1 MNYKYKSQ
9 YKIVFLVIFLN
20 LWKIFPQSPSV
31 SSVNL
36 PRGYTG
42 KKVAAYGNNFNSVTS
57 VSFLSDYSIQ
67 KTFTGNYMLNSVDMR
82 PQGDIVAIADYD
94 TIRFFSMSTG
104 LQIYALNGH
113 TDLIR
118 SISFSSDG
126 SKIASGSDDNTIKI
140 WSMSDYSLYGTLSG
154 HTDYIR
160 SVAFSS
166 DGSKIASGSD
176 DNTIKIWDVS
186 TFSLLRTLSGH
197 TDWVRSV
204 SFNSDGSKIV
214 SASDDKN
221 VKVWNV
227 NDGSIVFTL
236 SGHTAAVNSATFVG
250 DKIVSGGNDKT
261 IRIWDALNGNLLQ
274 TLNYVHSSAI
284 TVVKSIPGNRYVYTA
299 SSDKKIKLLDIENG
313 DTLKTINTLSGI
325 ISLGIN
331 STGTYL
337 ISGSQDRKCKVYRAR
352 INATS
357 LSIHSADTISFKVP
371 SNAKTGNLLV
381 INNYGGALSPNSFK
395 IENNSRPSA
404 LDTAVYFDE
413 DNYYILSS
421 IGIDNSNDANFSI
434 DTLYINRMLINPIN
448 GTFDTSTFK
457 YVPNVNNWNGIDSIR
472 FIVSDGSSLTDT
484 GKVIFTVNAVNDAP
498 VADSQ
503 NVATNEDTPM
513 SIVLRAVDV
522 DSSNGDILSYYIL
535 QNPLHGS
542 LNTNNLPSI
551 IYKPDANYNGS
562 DTIRFL
568 VIDGGGERDTG
579 VVSIKINAV
588 NDAPVADS
596 QNVATNEDTPMSI
609 VLRAVDV
616 DSSNVDILS
625 YYILQNPL
633 HGSLNTNNLPSI
645 IYKPDANYNGS
656 DTIRFLVIDGI
667 GERDTGVVS
676 IKINAVN
683 DAPVADSQNV
693 ATQEDTPM
701 SIVLNGSDIENTNLA
716 YHILQNPLH
725 GSLDTSNLP
734 SIIYKPDANY
744 NGSDVFRFIVVD
756 EGGLKDTGLVSIIVN
771 EQIDSI
777 ETIDTLV
784 NVVEDSIKNV
794 IIMIKNEDNRVV
806 TYGVVKNVNRGNVLP
821 YSPLP
826 NVWYQP
832 KRDSVGKDTLIYF
845 VQQTIFGGIFQR
857 DTGVIVFDILPVND
871 SPVALSNNSFVNED
885 VEIPFIELK
894 ATDID
899 NTSLTFAVVDSPKH
913 GIYTNLSS
921 NFVNFK
927 YKPYE
932 NYFGYD
938 TIPFTVS
945 DGNLKDTGYV
955 YIFIHSQNDL
965 PYLSV
970 NYDSVLKN
978 IPKEIHLDGQDIDDS
993 IFSFKVVK
1001 NPYGTIISFDTTT
1014 GVMIYKP
1021 YPAFVGT
1028 DSIIVKINDKK
1039 IYSTPQTFYFI
1050 VYGLYDST
1058 KYTSFSAVYL
1068 SEPNPRNLKRDIP
1081 NGGNVRDTV
1090 YANGYALSNMVIGIA
1105 QVGADKKKYGWIEFS
1120 KNRGS
1125 YIQKMVMCDSN
1136 PRPFNI
1142 YQGKQFIGRKYNI
1155 QKKTYNNKLVAEQ
1168 IVLKLNI
1175 SASNYGVT
1183 PSGFGDLI
1191 FDDIFNVNGILNG
1204 KSITEIAN
1212 FIDSALTYYSEY
1224 ANPDY
1229 IYFDS
1234 VLHKINSAFD
1244 GNQSVLDTISKRPL
1258 KLKGYKSVGDVYFL
1272 RRDTLARSNNLV
1284 QNNID
1289 NNLSQPSFSIYP
1301 SPFNAS
1307 TFIEFNLPYSS
1318 NVTLKIYNVLGQEVA
1333 TLIENEKLEEGFN
1346 SITFNAGNLSSGVY
1360 FAKLS
1365 AISNNGNIF
1374 EHTRKMLLMK

>member
-421 IGIDNSNDANFSI
+421 IGKDNSNDANFSI

-568 VIDGGGERDTG
+568 VIDGG
-579 VVSIKINAV
+579 
-588 NDAPVADS
+588 
-596 QNVATNEDTPMSI
+596 
-609 VLRAVDV
+609 
-616 DSSNVDILS
+616 
-625 YYILQNPL
+625 
-633 HGSLNTNNLPSI
+633 
-645 IYKPDANYNGS
+645 
-656 DTIRFLVIDGI
+656 

-1068 SEPNPRNLKRDIP
+1068 SEPNPRNLKKDIP

-1090 YANGYALSNMVIGIA
+1090 YAKGYALSNMVIGIA